1 MKVCQNLKRTSAFTL
16 VEILVVVAILG
27 VLAALAVPVLAN
39 SGKGARL
46 AAEIAAARSIASGM
60 QMYAADNNGAVM
72 PGFYVRPGETVM
84 DNDNN
89 PITGQTAK
97 RYPWRL
103 APYLGYDVQKAFLAS
118 GPKIEDPT
126 QRQYMISLIPSLGMN
141 TVYIGGDDRKSPNPF
156 NPRFAHRFAE
166 QGGVTRMVQV
176 SQPSQLIA
184 FVSAEYNDSRMGGEQ
199 PGYFSVEYPD
209 RNVAFRHAGDKALV
223 VFLDGHTELLDR
235 EQLRDERLWENQS
248 EIGFAMH

>member
-118 GPKIEDPT
+118 GQKIEDPT

>member
-118 GPKIEDPT
+118 GQKIEDPT
-126 QRQYMISLIPSLGMN
+126 QLQYMISLIPSLGMN

-176 SQPSQLIA
+176 HQPSQLIA

>member
-1 MKVCQNLKRTSAFTL
+1 MKVCKNLKRTSAFTL

-60 QMYAADNNGAVM
+60 QMYAADNNGAVL
-72 PGFYVRPGETVM
+72 PGFYVRSGETVM
-84 DNDNN
+84 DRDSN

-118 GPKIEDPT
+118 GQKIEDPT
-126 QRQYMISLIPSLGMN
+126 QLQYMISLIPSLGMN

-223 VFLDGHTELLDR
+223 AFLDGHTELMDR
-235 EQLRDERLWENQS
+235 EQLRDERLWKNQS
-248 EIGFAMH
+248 ETGFAMH

>member
-1 MKVCQNLKRTSAFTL
+1 MKVCRNLKRTSAFTL

-118 GPKIEDPT
+118 GQKIEDPT

>member
-1 MKVCQNLKRTSAFTL
+1 L

-118 GPKIEDPT
+118 GQKIEDPT

>member
-27 VLAALAVPVLAN
+27 VLAALVVPVLAN

-118 GPKIEDPT
+118 GQKIEDPT
-126 QRQYMISLIPSLGMN
+126 QLQYMISLIPSLGMN

-176 SQPSQLIA
+176 HRPSQLIA

-209 RNVAFRHAGDKALV
+209 RNVAFRHADDKALV

-248 EIGFAMH
+248 ETGFAMR